1 MPVTKNNYL
10 VGRVVET
17 NYLSSR
23 VLLLNDLNS
32 RIPVTLDEG
41 AQAILSGSGTSNP
54 VLEYL
59 PEDYKIFEDI
69 NIFASGKDGIFTPGT
84 PIGKT
89 NDKSQVDLFVDPN
102 QLSFVTVNLNVQNIG
117 DL

>member
-1 MPVTKNNYL
+1 M
-10 VGRVVET
+10 ET

-54 VLEYL
+54 ILEYL
-59 PEDYKIFEDI
+59 PEDYKIIEDI
-69 NIFASGKDGIFTPGT
+69 NVFASGKDGIFAAGT

-89 NDKSQVDLFVDPN
+89 NNEGEVDLFVDPN
-102 QLSFVTVNLNVQNIG
+102 QLSFVTVNLNIQNKEN
-117 DL
+117 L

>member
-1 MPVTKNNYL
+1 MPITKDNYL

-41 AQAILSGSGTSNP
+41 AQAILSGSGTDSP

-59 PEDYKIFEDI
+59 QKIMKLLRI
-69 NIFASGKDGIFTPGT
+69 
-84 PIGKT
+84 
-89 NDKSQVDLFVDPN
+89 
-102 QLSFVTVNLNVQNIG
+102 
-117 DL
+117 